1 LKLETTNLTTD
12 NMAYE
17 INNTFG
23 TKIVSLAD
31 GTLDTTTTDLA
42 LFGKGY
48 AGFGEK
54 LNENFIK
61 ILENFNNTSAPSN
74 KIQGQLWFDQTN
86 KQLNVYT
93 GTKFK
98 PVGSPTNS
106 TSQPSNAVTG
116 DLWFDTANTQL
127 YIYTGSAFVLIGPA
141 TIAGSG
147 VTSMITE
154 TVQND
159 AGVNK
164 TILKGVQNDTVVFV
178 VSSEAFTPSSTET
191 AGAALIA
198 AGFAT
203 VSQGIQMSST
213 VSSAKFRGTATN
225 SDSLGGVV
233 AANYLRSNAN
243 DTTSG
248 TLGILNDSGLTLGA
262 GSDVTMTFSSDNL
275 TIAQTTEDKDII
287 FTVNDGGNTTTL
299 MTLDG
304 DTGRLELPSVG
315 DIRVKGNLTVD
326 GTQTIFN
333 TSTLSVEDNI
343 IEVNRNISSNAGMPN
358 FSGLKI
364 NRGGTSTATEQDL
377 YWVWDETFADDGTTI
392 HGNAGGAF
400 TAFKSGGGD
409 DEMSAPTLVD
419 IRANIVHATSTSAQY
434 ADLAER
440 YAADM
445 QLDVGEVV
453 MLGGSEEVT
462 RCDTDLCNGAFGV
475 VSESPAFLMN
485 AQAGNN
491 DSHPM
496 IALKGRV
503 FVKVNGEGKAGD
515 RIVSAGNGEAR
526 VGKIEEINHFNVLG
540 RLIKDKYSKDTQL
553 TECVI
558 GVK

>member
-1 LKLETTNLTTD
+1 
-12 NMAYE
+12 MAYE

-515 RIVSAGNGEAR
+515 RIVSAGNGLAR